1 MTTRYSHSMPFGAE
15 LRDDGTTRFRLWA
28 PSQPE
33 IRVVLNG
40 RKDDAQPMTRQAD
53 GWFELVTDKAGA
65 GTRYRY
71 QLPDGLAVPDPA
83 SRFQPEDVNGPSLVV
98 DPKSYE
104 WRNTA
109 WRGRPWEETVL
120 YELHVGCFTDEG
132 TYDGVRRKL
141 DHLADLGVTAIEFL
155 PLADFAGR
163 RGWGYDGVLPY
174 TPDDAY
180 GSPDDLKRL
189 IDEAPWPQPD
199 GLPGRGLQPLRP
211 GR

>member
-1 MTTRYSHSMPFGAE
+1 MTTRYKHSMPFGAE

-33 IRVVLNG
+33 IRVVLDG

-53 GWFELVTDKAGA
+53 GWFELVTDKAPA
-65 GTRYRY
+65 GTRYQY

-109 WRGRPWEETVL
+109 LARTSVGR
-120 YELHVGCFTDEG
+120 D
-132 TYDGVRRKL
+132 
-141 DHLADLGVTAIEFL
+141 
-155 PLADFAGR
+155 
-163 RGWGYDGVLPY
+163 
-174 TPDDAY
+174 
-180 GSPDDLKRL
+180 
-189 IDEAPWPQPD
+189 
-199 GLPGRGLQPLRP
+199 RP
-211 GR
+211 V